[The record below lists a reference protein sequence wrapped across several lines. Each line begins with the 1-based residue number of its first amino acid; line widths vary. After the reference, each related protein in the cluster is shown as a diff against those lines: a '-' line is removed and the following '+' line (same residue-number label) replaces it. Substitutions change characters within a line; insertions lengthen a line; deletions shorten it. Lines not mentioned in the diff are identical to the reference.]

1 MKVRMSTPL
10 NHTSTMASIG
20 ASKPALHIARNP
32 LPPFKRSTC
41 SRMLSHAL
49 ADGVTRMHVRFGAR
63 HLERINS
70 ERQDASAP
78 QTYGYISELFSSPRH
93 ARVDPGVRCAQLITI
108 LVHYLALHDD
118 GQLPPARS
126 STAAW
131 ARLPPPPYCDADAR
145 PRTLPEVHV
154 EQAASSCVGT
164 PVASRRH
171 PGVTPAVK
179 LVPAVHEPM
188 NGTHGTS
195 VPRRQ
200 FYDEAVE
207 FVTQLLRQHQP
218 DARGSRLRAEMLFV
232 GSAAG
237 ALMSRQHAQLAI
249 DDDYDAWAAL
259 ARRVLTSKY
268 LHLELGVFRC
278 L

>member
-1 MKVRMSTPL
+1 M
-10 NHTSTMASIG
+10 
-20 ASKPALHIARNP
+20 
-32 LPPFKRSTC
+32 
-41 SRMLSHAL
+41 
-49 ADGVTRMHVRFGAR
+49 
-63 HLERINS
+63 
-70 ERQDASAP
+70 
-78 QTYGYISELFSSPRH
+78 
-93 ARVDPGVRCAQLITI
+93 
-108 LVHYLALHDD
+108 HYLALHDD

-171 PGVTPAVK
+171 AGVTPAVK
-179 LVPAVHEPM
+179 LVPAIHEPM
-188 NGTHGTS
+188 IGTHGTS

-218 DARGSRLRAEMLFV
+218 VEQLGKSGINAAVCDGVLYLCPICLQQRLVAARLEPVGAPTKAVVDALLWMLDGVSLTERLRSDALRRQRGGRTDEQAACAACHRRRLRRV
-232 GSAAG
+232 GGSCAAG
-237 ALMSRQHAQLAI
+237 AHQQVPPS
-249 DDDYDAWAAL
+249 
-259 ARRVLTSKY
+259 
-268 LHLELGVFRC
+268 
-278 L
+278 